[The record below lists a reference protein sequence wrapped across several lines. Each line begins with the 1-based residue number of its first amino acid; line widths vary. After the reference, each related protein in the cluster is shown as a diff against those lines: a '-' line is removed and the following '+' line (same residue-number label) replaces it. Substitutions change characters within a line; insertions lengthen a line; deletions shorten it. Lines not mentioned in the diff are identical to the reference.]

1 MYSIVTKAESL
12 KLIQFHLEKVRDSLD
27 DNNIEINL
35 NLYNQSLHHNF
46 KKTCFEK
53 LYDIDGTIDMELV
66 SAPSYQDILNLART
80 KDLDIEQLSILDLS
94 NLNSYFN
101 CTTDD
106 IIPDFDSIG
115 MTTYRFEETFND
127 VIIEDDNLVEFDFL
141 NIDDIQIDHLFNYFF
156 NENINALNQ
165 YLINSNYDID
175 IEVFMNVDDVT
186 ANGYA
191 YLEQFLNQGID
202 QNWDIIFLNKLKYE
216 NSIQKSFNILNEIML
231 LEKKISADIL
241 DINFNLNNLLQ
252 INCLNDLPNIL
263 IIYQEGHSKYINDM
277 YNILTTIVFHPHSH
291 QETIGFNSD
300 VVITILSYLT

>member
-1 MYSIVTKAESL
+1 
-12 KLIQFHLEKVRDSLD
+12 
-27 DNNIEINL
+27 
-35 NLYNQSLHHNF
+35 
-46 KKTCFEK
+46 
-53 LYDIDGTIDMELV
+53 
-66 SAPSYQDILNLART
+66 
-80 KDLDIEQLSILDLS
+80 
-94 NLNSYFN
+94 
-101 CTTDD
+101 
-106 IIPDFDSIG
+106 